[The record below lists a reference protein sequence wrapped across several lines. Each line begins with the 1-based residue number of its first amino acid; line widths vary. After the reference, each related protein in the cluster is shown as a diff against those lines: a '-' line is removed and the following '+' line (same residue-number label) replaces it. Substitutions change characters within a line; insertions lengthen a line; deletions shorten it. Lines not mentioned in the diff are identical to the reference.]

1 MKRTLVTVL
10 VLALTGGVASAE
22 EGCAELL
29 DAGVP
34 GPALQVG
41 PGYVVEQPAWLV
53 PPARMCLVG
62 QRLQECTT
70 TPEPKAWPIVLA
82 TGLGVVGGAVVV
94 LLTLWATGHL
104 Q

>member
-1 MKRTLVTVL
+1 MKPVALVL
-10 VLALTGGVASAE
+10 VLALTGGGASAE

-34 GPALQVG
+34 GPAVRVE
-41 PGYVVEQPAWLV
+41 PGHVVETPSWLV
-53 PPARMCLVG
+53 PNARMCLVG

-70 TPEPKAWPIVLA
+70 TPEPKAWPIVLSA
-82 TGLGVVGGAVVV
+82 AGGVAVGAVVV
-94 LLTLWATGHL
+94 VLALWATGHL